1 MLKNNLSMKN
11 RFLLIKGKLSEAV
24 DQFNQSLE
32 DNFFNRFSSIRKS
45 LRFVL
50 TWFSLILLVLIISVI
65 QILNLNN
72 SYQQIKFQ
80 SGGILSLGLKGV
92 YTNSNPIFAV
102 SSVNL
107 AVSKLLY
114 AGLFTYNQKNQL
126 VGELAQNYQIK
137 DHGKDYI
144 VNLRPHLF
152 WSNGQPLTA
161 KDVVFTYNLIENH
174 SVGSPLYSSFN
185 SVKVQ
190 ELNPLSVEFKLP
202 NQLASFIYSLTNGI
216 VPENVL
222 KDIPP
227 EDLRS
232 SNFSSFQPIGAGPY
246 EWQTISINGDNPLN
260 AQAEISLVP
269 NPYFYLGRAKISQLI
284 LETYPTHQALAKAFN
299 SNKIDVAL
307 NLNSDQIS
315 NINQIYRYNFLF
327 TGGTYLF
334 FKTTVSPF
342 NVPQI
347 RQALEMSINIKGLID
362 RLDFP
367 THQVFGPLLVGQL
380 GYQAKYNEANY
391 NPNQAIKLLTG
402 LGYRYN
408 QNHLLELHNQP
419 LSFSITL
426 ANSSLNHMI
435 FNYLR
440 NNFRSIGVI
449 VSAHFENLNQ
459 LAIIL
464 EYHQYQSLL
473 NSISIG
479 LDPDVFVY
487 WDGSQAN
494 PQLLNSLNFSEYN
507 NSLANRSLETA
518 RITLNTRVRA
528 IKYGHFLADWQKDVP
543 AVGLFQPGYNL
554 NSHIPIDNLSEKDIN
569 FSSDIFN
576 NIYQWEINQV
586 HQTD

>member
-1 MLKNNLSMKN
+1 MKN
-11 RFLLIKGKLSEAV
+11 RFLLLISKLSSSV
-24 DQFNQSLE
+24 DRFNKSI
-32 DNFFNRFSSIRKS
+32 DKDFFNRFQSIKNS

-50 TWFSLILLVLIISVI
+50 TWSSLILLILIISVI

-72 SYQQIKFQ
+72 SYQKIEFQ
-80 SGGILSLGLKGV
+80 PGGILSLGLKGV
-92 YTNSNPIFAV
+92 YTNSNPIFAI

-114 AGLFTYNQKNQL
+114 AGLFTYNQHNQL
-126 VGELAQNYQIK
+126 VGELAQNYQVK

-144 VNLRPHLF
+144 VNLRPHLL

-161 KDVVFTYNLIENH
+161 QDVVFTYDLIEN
-174 SVGSPLYSSFN
+174 SNTGSPLSSSF
-185 SVKVQ
+185 SGVKVQ
-190 ELNPLSVEFKLP
+190 ELSPQSIEFKLP

-216 VPENVL
+216 VPENIL
-222 KDIPP
+222 KNIPP
-227 EDLRS
+227 KDLRS

-246 EWQTISINGDNPLN
+246 EWQTISINGDNPLDS
-260 AQAEISLVP
+260 QSEISLVP
-269 NPYFYLGRAKISQLI
+269 NPHFYLGQAKINQLI
-284 LETYPTHQALAKAFN
+284 LKTYPSHQALAKAFN
-299 SNKIDVAL
+299 NNLINAAI
-307 NLNSDQIS
+307 NLNADQIS

-327 TGGTYLF
+327 SGGTYLF
-334 FKTTVSPF
+334 FKNTVSPF

-347 RQALEMSINIKGLID
+347 RQALEMSINIKGLIN

-380 GYQAKYNEANY
+380 GYQSKYNEASY
-391 NPNQAIKLLTG
+391 NPSQAIKLLTG
-402 LGYRYN
+402 LGYKYN
-408 QNHLLELHNQP
+408 QDHQLELHNQV
-419 LSFSITL
+419 LGFSITL
-426 ANSSLNHMI
+426 ANTALNHLI
-435 FNYLR
+435 FNYLK
-440 NNFRSIGVI
+440 NNFQAIGVS
-449 VSAHFENLNQ
+449 VSAHFEDINE
-459 LAIIL
+459 LAISL

-507 NSLANRSLETA
+507 NSSANRSLETA
-518 RITLNTRVRA
+518 RIILNTKVRA
-528 IKYGHFLADWQKDVP
+528 IKYSHFLADWQKDVP

-554 NSHIPIDNLSEKDIN
+554 NSHLPIDNLNEKDIN

-576 NIYQWEINQV
+576 NVYRWEINRV
-586 HQTD
+586 RQTE